1 MAFTLKIAGVDR
13 TSLLQK
19 GTLRITN
26 QIGSKA
32 DRASFFIENSAGT
45 AEPLSGQEVIIEEDA
60 VRVFGGIVAKPERRR
75 LAPLIDGFM
84 VVAQDFS
91 KLLEKRL
98 VLAAF
103 VDQKAG
109 DIIKNIVTTFVKDAS
124 ITTTA
129 VQDGPT
135 IAFIAFNFKDARK
148 SIDEIARLVGFDWY
162 VDENKDIHFFTKTT
176 NPSPFP
182 ITDLENRYRKFKI
195 KSDSSQLK
203 NRVIVRGGTFESSQ
217 FEEIYKGDTERGTF
231 PISYRPT
238 ATPVVVAGA
247 GGSPPTKTVGIK
259 NQDDGQGFD
268 FLYDENNQVIENDSE
283 PILLGSEVIK
293 IQYTFKIPVLVQVED
308 AASISEVAAI
318 EGSDGVYEAIIVD
331 ESINNL
337 DAARDRAK
345 AEIARFSRP
354 LFTGSFET
362 FISGWRAGQL
372 ITINLASRGVSLA
385 LIVISVTLKSLGNGV
400 AFYDV
405 KFGSLSF
412 ALEDFLLNLFESGR
426 KIIVREGEILDELN
440 TVFEQLPIGDVVT
453 QTFFK
458 TPPFSWGA
466 GGPNDTFWGQGEW
479 A

>member
-13 TSLLQK
+13 TELLQK
-19 GTLRITN
+19 GSLRITN
-26 QIGSKA
+26 QIGAKA
-32 DRASFFIENSAGT
+32 DRASFFIEDSART

-103 VDQKAG
+103 VNQKAG
-109 DIIKNIVTTFVKDAS
+109 DIIKNIVTVFVKDVS

-148 SIDEIARLVGFDWY
+148 AIDEIARLVGFDWY
-162 VDENKDIHFFTKTT
+162 VDENKDIHFFAKTT

-182 ITDLENRYRKFKI
+182 ITDLELRYRKLKI

-203 NRVIVRGGTFESSQ
+203 NSVTVRGGTFESAPFTELKRGDEDRRTYPVS
-217 FEEIYKGDTERGTF
+217 YVPTGTPTVAVKGN
-231 PISYRPT
+231 
-238 ATPVVVAGA
+238 A
-247 GGSPPTKTVGIK
+247 KTVGIK

-268 FLYDENNQVIENDSE
+268 FLFDENNKVVENDVE
-283 PILLGSEVIK
+283 PTIK
-293 IQYTFKIPVLVQVED
+293 ANEEISITYKFKIPVLVRVED
-308 AASISEVAAI
+308 AASISEVAAV
-318 EGSDGVYEAIIVD
+318 EGSDGIYEAIIVD
-331 ESINNL
+331 ESINDL

-362 FISGWRAGQL
+362 FVSGWRAGQL
-372 ITINLASRGVSLA
+372 ITINLASRGVNLS
-385 LIVISVTLKSLGNGV
+385 LIVISVTLKSIGNGV

-426 KIIVREGEILDELN
+426 KIIVR
-440 TVFEQLPIGDVVT
+440 
-453 QTFFK
+453 
-458 TPPFSWGA
+458 
-466 GGPNDTFWGQGEW
+466 
-479 A
+479 